1 MEDDQVIAD
10 LTGRTVLVT
19 GAGRPGSMGAGIAA
33 VLAQQGAR
41 VALTDIDDMQMHETA
56 QAIGGSETFGV
67 TLDVSVP
74 ESVQA
79 AFGAV
84 LETFGGQLDILVNNA
99 GVGAGD
105 DERGWRTTYEINVH
119 GTVRCCEAAL
129 ASMRPRGYGKIVN
142 ISSISGHDARGS
154 AGSYGTS
161 KAAVLRYTKGLA
173 VDEAPHGI
181 NINAV
186 CPGAVWTEMQRR
198 AFATP
203 EDIDARFAG
212 LSPYDAFVEY
222 YRPLT
227 PLARVQSPEDVGKA
241 VAFLV
246 SDDAANITGQ
256 CLHVDGGAI
265 RS

>member
-1 MEDDQVIAD
+1 
-10 LTGRTVLVT
+10 
-19 GAGRPGSMGAGIAA
+19 
-33 VLAQQGAR
+33 
-41 VALTDIDDMQMHETA
+41 
-56 QAIGGSETFGV
+56 
-67 TLDVSVP
+67 
-74 ESVQA
+74 
-79 AFGAV
+79 
-84 LETFGGQLDILVNNA
+84 
-99 GVGAGD
+99 
-105 DERGWRTTYEINVH
+105 
-119 GTVRCCEAAL
+119 
-129 ASMRPRGYGKIVN
+129 MRPRGYGKIVN

-173 VDEAPHGI
+173 VDEAPYGI

-186 CPGAVWTEMQRR
+186 CPGAVWTDMQQR

-203 EDIDARFAG
+203 EEVDPRLAG
-212 LSPYDAFVEY
+212 LSPYDAFTEY

-241 VAFLV
+241 VAFLA
-246 SDDAANITGQ
+246 SNDALNITGQ